1 MAYFHVEVAYRD
13 GVDQGEVGALVAFL
27 ADLGVEEEVNHV
39 AYHSLR
45 LDLRMI
51 MGLEV
56 HQQITDVVYQLAIV
70 GFVLREVVQ
79 PRCQN
84 MKNQLQSIVS

>member
-1 MAYFHVEVAYRD
+1 MAYFHVEVAYQD
-13 GVDQGEVGALVAFL
+13 GAYQGEVEASVAFR
-27 ADLGVEEEVNHV
+27 ADLVVEEEVNHV
-39 AYHSLR
+39 AYHSLH

-56 HQQITDVVYQLAIV
+56 HQRITDVVYQLAIV

-84 MKNQLQSIVS
+84 MKN

>member
-1 MAYFHVEVAYRD
+1 MAF
-13 GVDQGEVGALVAFL
+13 Q
-27 ADLGVEEEVNHV
+27 ADLVVEEEVNHV
-39 AYHSLR
+39 AYHSLD

-56 HQQITDVVYQLAIV
+56 HQQITDVVYQLAIE

-79 PRCQN
+79 PRFQN

>member
-13 GVDQGEVGALVAFL
+13 GADQGEVGALVAFL
-27 ADLGVEEEVNHV
+27 AGLVVEEEVNHV
-39 AYHSLR
+39 AYHSLH
-45 LDLRMI
+45 LDRRMI

-56 HQQITDVVYQLAIV
+56 HQRITDGVYQLAIV

-79 PRCQN
+79 PRFHAV
-84 MKNQLQSIVS
+84 LLWSLF